1 MNIAVIGGGRV
12 GLPTAAALAI
22 LGHRV
27 ACCERDRFRRQTAAA
42 GRAPFAD
49 SGLEK
54 ALVAAIQ
61 SGALRFCEGVAAT
74 VKNAEAALVAVPVS
88 DGNAGRN
95 ELKKV
100 AAAIA
105 AARCSVLAVKSTVP
119 PGTCEQL
126 QKTYD
131 ICVAANPEFLRQG
144 RGFEDCM
151 SPSRIV
157 VGADDRRARRTL
169 REVYAPLIN
178 RGITYIETSRAA
190 AEIAKLASNMFLASR
205 TALINEIADL
215 CEAAGGDIK
224 DAARILAADRRIG
237 GGYLRAGP
245 GFGGPCLPKDGRL
258 LAEAGSAAGIAMP
271 AVKAVYDS
279 NRRRLRCLAGR
290 VAELSPPNPV
300 VAVWGAAFKPG
311 ADSVCD
317 SPAVEI
323 MRLLDARGCRLR
335 VCEPL
340 ADAAALQNALPAAT
354 YFCDGIAALSGAD
367 TLVTANK
374 HESFSRISPAAV
386 SRAMKGD
393 LVFDYAGIF
402 DRDACRRA
410 GISLHA
416 IGAPSA

>member
-1 MNIAVIGGGRV
+1 MDIAVIGGGRV
-12 GLPTAAALAI
+12 GLPTAAALAT

-27 ACCERDRFRRQTAAA
+27 VCCERNRFRRQTAAA
-42 GRAPFAD
+42 GRAPFSDA
-49 SGLEK
+49 GLEK
-54 ALVAAIQ
+54 ALAAAVQ
-61 SGALRFCEGVAAT
+61 SGMLRFCGDAAVA
-74 VKNAEAALVAVPVS
+74 VKNTEAIIVAVPVS
-88 DGNAGRN
+88 DGNAGLDA
-95 ELKKV
+95 LKKAAAVV
-100 AAAIA
+100 AAAG
-105 AARCSVLAVKSTVP
+105 CGVLAVKSTVP
-119 PGTCEQL
+119 PGTCERL
-126 QKTYD
+126 QKTHD

-169 REVYAPLIN
+169 RAVYAPLIA
-178 RGITYIETSRAA
+178 RGIPYIETSRAA

-205 TALINEIADL
+205 AALINEIADL

-258 LAEAGSAAGIAMP
+258 LSEAANAAGIVMP
-271 AVKAVYDS
+271 AAQAVYDS
-279 NRRRLRCLAGR
+279 NRRRLRRLAAR
-290 VAELSPPNPV
+290 IAELSPPNPV

-311 ADSVCD
+311 ADSICD
-317 SPAVEI
+317 SPAVAI

-335 VCEPL
+335 VCEL
-340 ADAAALQNALPAAT
+340 SADTAALQNALPAAA
-354 YFCDGIAALSGAD
+354 YFNDGVAAVSGAD
-367 TLVTANK
+367 TLAVINM

-393 LVFDYAGIF
+393 MVFDCAGIF
-402 DRDACRRA
+402 DRASCRRA
-410 GISLHA
+410 GISLHSV
-416 IGAPSA
+416 GKPSA